1 MSMKMITVQDL
12 NQKKENGDSFFLLDV
27 RDYHEYL
34 VSNIGGHHI
43 PYDELDNRLN
53 EISDHKNDELIVMCR
68 SGNTSMDACKKL
80 IDAGFENVI
89 SLKGGMKCWAK
100 EIDPSLPVI

>member
-1 MSMKMITVQDL
+1 MITVQDL
-12 NQKKENGDSFFLLDV
+12 NQKKEKEDSFFLLDV

-34 VSNIGGHHI
+34 VSNIDGYHI
-43 PYDELDNRLN
+43 PYEELENRMD
-53 EISDHKNDELIVMCR
+53 EISDHKEEEIIVMCR
-68 SGNTSMDACKKL
+68 SGNTSMDARKKL

>member
-1 MSMKMITVQDL
+1 MSMEMITVQDL
-12 NQKKENGDSFFLLDV
+12 NQKKENDVSFFLLDV

-34 VSNIGGHHI
+34 VSNIDGYHI
-43 PYDELDNRLN
+43 PYEELENRID
-53 EISDHKNDELIVMCR
+53 EISDHKQEEIIVMCR